1 MAFVASRVLFESG
14 RALKQEVS
22 RDLLQG
28 SDCSDTRGVC
38 DTQTGGAGYQEQHS
52 FCASYVSPRGAS
64 RDHSDRRSTQS
75 PSLLKV
81 IFAHALTIIRR
92 GRILKLLDR
101 EGLQFLDFNMPVFRK
116 RNHHRGD
123 AFTAFVVCFAY
134 A

>member
-1 MAFVASRVLFESG
+1 VAFVASRVLFESG

-52 FCASYVSPRGAS
+52 FCASYVSRGVS
-64 RDHSDRRSTQS
+64 RDDSERRSTQS